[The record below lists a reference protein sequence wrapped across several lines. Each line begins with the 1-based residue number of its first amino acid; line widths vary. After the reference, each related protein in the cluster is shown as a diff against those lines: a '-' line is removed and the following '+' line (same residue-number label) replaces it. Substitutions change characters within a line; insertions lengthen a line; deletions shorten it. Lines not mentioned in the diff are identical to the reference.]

1 MAGVRGWR
9 KVTEAWSRLR
19 ASPTELE
26 AGELVARATSLG
38 ATPIAQVADRQRTVI
53 CGEVRAVSLRPQV
66 QVPAY
71 IVDVTDGSGVMQ
83 LVWLGR
89 RQIVGIEPGV
99 VVRVTGRPTFRRG
112 VPTMFNPAY
121 DVIPQHG

>member
-1 MAGVRGWR
+1 MASRAWR
-9 KVTEAWSRLR
+9 RVTDALSRLR
-19 ASPTELE
+19 ATSAELE

-38 ATPIAQVADRQRTVI
+38 ATPIADVADRQSTVI

-71 IVDVTDGSGVMQ
+71 IVDVSDGSGVMQ

-89 RQIVGIEPGV
+89 RQILGIEPGV
-99 VVRVTGRPTFRRG
+99 VLRVTGRPTFRRG
-112 VPTMFNPAY
+112 VATMFNPVY
-121 DVIPQHG
+121 DVIAQHG